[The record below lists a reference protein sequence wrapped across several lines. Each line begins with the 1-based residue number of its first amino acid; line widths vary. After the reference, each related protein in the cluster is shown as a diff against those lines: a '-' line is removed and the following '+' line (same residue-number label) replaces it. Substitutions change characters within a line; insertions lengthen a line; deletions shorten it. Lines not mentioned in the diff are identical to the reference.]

1 MKQRAVIKGLAANV
15 PATARTLAGGGFE
28 ASGQWSG
35 SRQHRVDVKAF
46 TGRGTRGAAVVNL
59 EVPAARGSRLL
70 RNALAE
76 VERVHGQ
83 MIELARLTQEVVGR
97 TVYLC
102 LHRRPITQQLSLR
115 WRRTDAASA
124 HVPWPQVPE
133 LFRRYAPEM
142 SQWYLE
148 VDRQARVLN
157 QREKASRY
165 ALKQA
170 RREAAAARPQR
181 SAGGT

>member
-1 MKQRAVIKGLAANV
+1 MKQRAVVKGLAASV
-15 PATARTLAGGGFE
+15 PAPAGIPDERGMQ
-28 ASGQWSG
+28 SNGQWSG

-46 TGRGTRGAAVVNL
+46 TGRGTRGAEVVNL

-76 VERVHGQ
+76 VERVHGE
-83 MIELARLTQEVVGR
+83 MIELARLTHEVVGR

-102 LHRRPITQQLSLR
+102 LHRRPVTQQLSLR
-115 WRRTDAASA
+115 WRRTDTACA
-124 HVPWPQVPE
+124 HVPWPLVPE
-133 LFRRYAPEM
+133 LLGRYAPEM

-148 VDRQARVLN
+148 ADRRARTLN

-165 ALKQA
+165 ALKHA
-170 RREAAAARPQR
+170 RREAETARAMHA
-181 SAGGT
+181 AGGG